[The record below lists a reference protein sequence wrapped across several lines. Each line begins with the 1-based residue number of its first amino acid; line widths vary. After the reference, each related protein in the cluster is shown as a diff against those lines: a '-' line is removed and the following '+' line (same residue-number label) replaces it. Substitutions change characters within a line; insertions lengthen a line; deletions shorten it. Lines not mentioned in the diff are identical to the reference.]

1 MIKGNVTVKFDFD
14 EVGAQDLEVTLLT
27 LMKIREEFE
36 GCGTYNETEIT
47 ALQAAEHII
56 NEIQRGET
64 F

>member
-47 ALQAAEHII
+47 TLQAAEHII